1 MSNNFKFFRFQII
14 RTSAKSL
21 AERAGAAQYAVHIE
35 EELSSAEVN
44 SRHELKKRLSDENR
58 FDDSDYE
65 IYQGVVGR
73 PGIDFP
79 ILAGIPQTTFNCRKF
94 GNGYFADLETECQVL
109 THFIFGY
116 NCYHLKANNYLR
128 RYFTY
133 AKVAKKFRSSVRTE
147 QYFNNPI

>member
-1 MSNNFKFFRFQII
+1 MI

-35 EELSSAEVN
+35 EELPPGEIGG
-44 SRHELKKRLSDENR
+44 RHDLRKRLSDENV

-79 ILAGIPQTTFNCRKF
+79 VHSGIPQTTFNCRKF
-94 GNGYFADLETECQVL
+94 GNGYFADLETECQVMRSFHFP
-109 THFIFGY
+109 HFIY
-116 NCYHLKANNYLR
+116 
-128 RYFTY
+128 
-133 AKVAKKFRSSVRTE
+133 
-147 QYFNNPI
+147 